1 MKKIFLVAFLLC
13 SVVTLAQYRWEVS
26 GGPTFSTLNL
36 DGADT
41 SSGTG
46 FYFNAGYGYVTG
58 VRAKTSFVFS
68 LDLMQRKSEVD
79 GINTAQFN
87 PNDPVFRNGGTE
99 FKALQI
105 GFNPK
110 FRFLFNTGKD
120 RFRPF
125 INVGPSFRLNLDVE
139 IEGVPELRSGED
151 YEQLVIGGVYGA
163 GFSQMIGEMFD
174 IMAEFGVMNDFT
186 DNLVD
191 VESKF
196 FDVYARVGVRFRI
209 YDARR

>member
-13 SVVTLAQYRWEVS
+13 SVVTFAQYRWEVS

-68 LDLMQRKSEVD
+68 LDLLNRKSELD
-79 GINTAQFN
+79 GF
-87 PNDPVFRNGGTE
+87 GE
-99 FKALQI
+99 FEALQV

-110 FRFLFNTGKD
+110 FRFLFNSGKD

-125 INVGPSFRLNLDVE
+125 VNVGPSFRLNLNFKVLGE
-139 IEGVPELRSGED
+139 ELESD
-151 YEQLVIGGVYGA
+151 TYEKLVIGGVYGA

-186 DNLVD
+186 DNFIKDKINPNLSAK
-191 VESKF
+191 SKF

>member
-13 SVVTLAQYRWEVS
+13 SVVTFAQYRWEVS

-68 LDLMQRKSEVD
+68 LDFLQRKSEIES
-79 GINTAQFN
+79 GIVGV
-87 PNDPVFRNGGTE
+87 PSLE
-99 FKALQI
+99 FKATQV

-110 FRFLFNTGKD
+110 FRFLFNSGKD

-125 INVGPSFRLNLDVE
+125 INVGPTFRLNLKVE
-139 IEGVPELRSGED
+139 AGDEELESGEE
-151 YEQLVIGGVYGA
+151 YEQLVIGGVYGV